1 MLNIRN
7 VLTHLTIDDVSP
19 SGAVQDIRVGVNAST
34 NPRQYVT
41 NAMMMLFGKD
51 TKLIGHIPARV
62 VLQYAV
68 NEAVAN
74 DCDVPDVDVL
84 LAHAEEKAI
93 AFVSNPANQYHWK
106 AESAE
111 SLRLEG
117 DLVTGGQ
124 VVQQQVAVL
133 RDDGKPKRG
142 SKQVRARE
150 LYLEH
155 VVHAETPMSN
165 GDFIS
170 LLMRDSLTQMSKSGA
185 TTYRYNLAKEFGGAK
200 NNS

>member
-7 VLTHLTIDDVSP
+7 VLTHLTIDDESP
-19 SGAVQDIRVGVNAST
+19 SGAVQDIRASANAAA

-41 NAMMMLFGKD
+41 DAMVMLFGKD
-51 TKLIGHIPARV
+51 TKLIGHIPARIA
-62 VLQYAV
+62 LQYAV
-68 NEAVAN
+68 NDAVAN
-74 DCDVPDVDVL
+74 GCDISDVDLL

-93 AFVSNPANQYHWK
+93 AFVNNPANQYHWK

-124 VVQQQVAVL
+124 VVQQQAAVL

-150 LYLEH
+150 LYLQH
-155 VVHAETPMSN
+155 VINAETPMSN
-165 GDFIS
+165 GDFIN
-170 LLMRDSLTQMSKSGA
+170 LLMRDPLTQMSKSGA
-185 TTYRYNLAKEFGGAK
+185 TTYRYNLAKEFGAK